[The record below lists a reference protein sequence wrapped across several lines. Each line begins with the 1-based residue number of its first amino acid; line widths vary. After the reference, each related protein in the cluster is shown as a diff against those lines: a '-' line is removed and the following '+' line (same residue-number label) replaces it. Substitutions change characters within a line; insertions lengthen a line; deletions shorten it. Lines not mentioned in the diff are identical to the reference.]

1 MTLPTILID
10 TREQNPYEFKG
21 FKTLRRGLKYGDYSL
36 QGKTATVVIER
47 KSLADLY
54 GTLARKHNFTR
65 FCKELEGLK
74 KVKYAFLL
82 VEATPERVM
91 AGFSYSMA
99 NGPLVLDKIM
109 RLYCQYG
116 VQIVFGGSRYG
127 AERVALS
134 ILKAACSIEIQKK

>member
-1 MTLPTILID
+1 MKTILVD
-10 TREQNPYEFKG
+10 TREQNPYIFKG
-21 FKTLRRGLKYGDYSL
+21 YKTLRRGLKFGDYTL
-36 QGKTATVVIER
+36 QGKSAVVVIER
-47 KSLADLY
+47 KSLADLF

-65 FCKELEGLK
+65 FCRELEGLK

-99 NGPLVLDKIM
+99 NGGLVLDKIM

-116 VQIVFGGSRYG
+116 VQIVFGGSRFG
-127 AERVALS
+127 AERVALA
-134 ILKAACSIEIQKK
+134 ILKAVDSIEFQKK